1 MIFKVKRGELKALC
15 NFQEV
20 LVDANLIESTST
32 VFKDALAIAEKT
44 NKAIQIEIPDEVI
57 RQFVEL
63 MDRDQLE
70 EMLGQFNEKMN
81 DFSNLTVAQI
91 HSLPI
96 AKRAS
101 IPIKSEEDLQMA
113 KEDHPLD
120 ILTRPVETNTY
131 GVVSSSLYKKYA
143 VLVAANIDKNGKP
156 LKIYDIRVPYKPE
169 IRLDDLT
176 EVEIDASSRPWRYN
190 GHYRFERH
198 YTLAE
203 ARKSMLE
210 TFEEYYQD
218 QLKVNSN
225 PDQWDQDSLWRKEGV
240 PAFSDNKWRG
250 RDEE

>member
-15 NFQEV
+15 NLQEV

-44 NKAIQIEIPDEVI
+44 NKAVQIEIPDEVI

-63 MDRDQLE
+63 MDQDQLE

-91 HSLPI
+91 HSLPF
-96 AKRAS
+96 AKRKDIS
-101 IPIKSEEDLQMA
+101 IKSEEDLQMA

-120 ILTRPVETNTY
+120 ILTRPVETDTY
-131 GVVSSSLYKKYA
+131 GVVDSSLYTNYS
-143 VLVAANIDKNGKP
+143 VLVAAKIDKDGKP
-156 LKIYDIRVPYKPE
+156 LKIYDIRVLKKPD
-169 IRLDDLT
+169 IRLEDLT
-176 EVEIDASSRPWRYN
+176 ADEIDAISKPWSHN
-190 GHYRFERH
+190 GKFFHEKC
-198 YTLAE
+198 YTLAD

-210 TFEEYYQD
+210 RYEYYYNLQ
-218 QLKVNSN
+218 KRSN
-225 PDQWDQDSLWRKEGV
+225 PNPDTWDYNSTWRVGD
-240 PAFSDNKWRG
+240 PYQPRRPWRG